1 MTLPVASV
9 VFWTAHLVP
18 GATLT
23 MDQLAGSGLH
33 KKSEGD
39 LYEIHALTSARLE
52 VLEGPLNHRE
62 EKLIDTVDWSEQWRL
77 RWSFEFGGGQQRWEG
92 EDLVGRGPGTE
103 VGTDAFTPP
112 DPKP

>member
-103 VGTDAFTPP
+103 VGTDVFTPP